1 VVAHQVEHDAV
12 APAVAGEVFPG
23 VVDDVVGAERADQ
36 LHVSGAAHAG
46 HLRAERL
53 GDLDGEGAHATGGP
67 VDQDVLSGLDPTQV
81 ALADQGGAG
90 GQRYRRC
97 LLEGQV
103 GRLGCRSVVGD
114 AHVLGKGAVGEAEV
128 AGHLITRSQPGHTPA
143 DRFHPTGEVL
153 APDLPL
159 GPAEPEHRAGQ
170 EARQVRVAPHDVPE
184 PGLQ

>member
-1 VVAHQVEHDAV
+1 MIRTYC
-12 APAVAGEVFPG
+12 PG
-23 VVDDVVGAERADQ
+23 W
-36 LHVSGAAHAG
+36 
-46 HLRAERL
+46 
-53 GDLDGEGAHATGGP
+53 T
-67 VDQDVLSGLDPTQV
+67 PTQV

-103 GRLGCRSVVGD
+103 GRLGRRSVVGD

-128 AGHLITRSQPGHTPA
+128 AVHLVTGTQPGHTPA
-143 DRFHPTGEVL
+143 DRFHPTGEVP

-159 GPAEPEHRAGQ
+159 WSAEPEHRAGQ